1 MKQRSNLL
9 KRTFVFKRCTVYIKQ
24 ENNEILKDEIK
35 PIGSSKNKKKYQ
47 YNLNM
52 RMKYWYCVMVL
63 LYLLTD
69 AEGSQKHHPVIYTSQ
84 CL

>member
-9 KRTFVFKRCTVYIKQ
+9 KRTFFFKRCTVYIKQ

-52 RMKYWYCVMVL
+52 RMKY
-63 LYLLTD
+63 
-69 AEGSQKHHPVIYTSQ
+69 
-84 CL
+84 